1 MPFLRPFSGTRPG
14 GPTTARLRWLRAS
27 IVVGTTTAS
36 LLAGAATALADHT
49 PSGVTQSVTTTANA
63 TRPPSASLPNPAVI
77 NPSSVSIPPTGGQV
91 PTASSSQTTYKTVWQ
106 SVSWSTAH
114 VPSFSITPDG
124 VIVRSLA
131 PAPVAVEGVLSAPY
145 HSQFDGTVWAEGNC
159 GPTTLSMALGAL
171 NIDVDQLTLRGLA
184 NRQMGIVDPNDG
196 TTWESL
202 AYAAHAYGVSTEGLN
217 VGKSYK
223 TWTLEDLK
231 AELAQGRP
239 VMLLVRYWDLPDHVT
254 STYAGD
260 HYIVVLGVDANGNIV
275 YHDSAT
281 RGDGSY
287 RKITQSQLI
296 KAWTQPANGM
306 VRTAMAFYR

>member
-1 MPFLRPFSGTRPG
+1 MLFLRPFSGTRPG

-27 IVVGTTTAS
+27 VVVGATTAS
-36 LLAGAATALADHT
+36 LLAGATTALADHT
-49 PSGVTQSVTTTANA
+49 PSGVVQSSATTASVTLQPGATIPDLTVANPNSPSVQPA
-63 TRPPSASLPNPAVI
+63 TVL
-77 NPSSVSIPPTGGQV
+77 V
-91 PTASSSQTTYKTVWQ
+91 PTNGPADTAYKTVWQ
-106 SVSWSTAH
+106 SLSWSTAH
-114 VPSFSITPDG
+114 VPSFTITPDG
-124 VIVRSLA
+124 IVERSLA
-131 PAPVAVEGVLSAPY
+131 PAPVAIDSILSAPY

-171 NIDVDQLTLRGLA
+171 NINVDQLTLRGLA
-184 NRQMGIVDPNDG
+184 NRQMGVADPNDG

-223 TWTLEDLK
+223 TWTLDDLK

-239 VMLLVRYWDLPDHVT
+239 VMLLVRYWDLPDHFT
-254 STYAGD
+254 SPYGGD
-260 HYIVVLGVDANGNIV
+260 HYIVALGVDANGNIV
-275 YHDSAT
+275 YHDSAM